1 MRSGVSPHLKQLP
14 VGGVAM
20 PHVCAESLVEQSRPE
35 GSSALQGDT
44 NRSAFTPYKS
54 STVLTNLQR
63 GNVPTQTQ
71 TVPLRR
77 CIHQL
82 SAQGEISPDQITP
95 ERLDLR
101 DEAGLTPLLWAS
113 AHGQLS
119 TVRHLLAKGAQ
130 VDAQGLKGETALLLA
145 AAQGHSHVVRYLLQH
160 GASPNQA
167 DQEGNTA
174 LMYAALGNHA
184 VTAQELLSSGVD
196 MCAQN
201 SVFDTAY
208 DLSVAMSARQ
218 VQQVLDNYIL
228 KLLQG

>member
-1 MRSGVSPHLKQLP
+1 
-14 VGGVAM
+14 M
-20 PHVCAESLVEQSRPE
+20 PHVCSETLIEQSRPE

-71 TVPLRR
+71 AVPLRR

-82 SAQGEISPDQITP
+82 SAQGEISPDQITS

-130 VDAQGLKGETALLLA
+130 VGAQGLRGETALLLA

-184 VTAQELLSSGVD
+184 ATAQELLSSGAD

-201 SVFDTAY
+201 NVFDTAY
-208 DLSVAMSARQ
+208 DLSVTMSARQ
-218 VQQVLDNYIL
+218 VQQVLDNFIL
-228 KLLQG
+228 KLLQ

>member
-1 MRSGVSPHLKQLP
+1 
-14 VGGVAM
+14 M
-20 PHVCAESLVEQSRPE
+20 PHVCAESGVEQSRPE

-71 TVPLRR
+71 AIPLRR

-95 ERLDLR
+95 ERLELS

-113 AHGQLS
+113 AHGQLT
-119 TVRHLLAKGAQ
+119 TVRQLLGKGAQ
-130 VDAQGLKGETALLLA
+130 VGARGHRGETALLLA
-145 AAQGHSHVVRYLLQH
+145 AAKGHSHVVRLLLQH

-167 DQEGNTA
+167 DQDGNTA

-184 VTAQELLSSGVD
+184 ATAQELLSSGAD

-201 SVFDTAY
+201 NVFDTAY
-208 DLSVAMSARQ
+208 DLSVTTSSRQ
-218 VQQVLDNYIL
+218 VQQVLDNYVL
-228 KLLQG
+228 KLLQ

>member
-1 MRSGVSPHLKQLP
+1 
-14 VGGVAM
+14 M

-71 TVPLRR
+71 PVPLRR

-95 ERLDLR
+95 DRLDLR
-101 DEAGLTPLLWAS
+101 DEGGLTPLLWAS
-113 AHGQLS
+113 SHGQLS
-119 TVRHLLAKGAQ
+119 TVRHLLTKGAQ
-130 VDAQGLKGETALLLA
+130 VGAQGLKGETALLLA

-160 GASPNQA
+160 GANPNQA
-167 DQEGNTA
+167 DQRVVSVQHTFPGMASQRAHNQSSDSVLSACAPHRREQAVAHRPDLYLPGVCGCATHGAHMPQPAQRCASREIWHTA
-174 LMYAALGNHA
+174 ICLCTH
-184 VTAQELLSSGVD
+184 
-196 MCAQN
+196 
-201 SVFDTAY
+201 
-208 DLSVAMSARQ
+208 
-218 VQQVLDNYIL
+218 
-228 KLLQG
+228 

>member
-1 MRSGVSPHLKQLP
+1 
-14 VGGVAM
+14 M
-20 PHVCAESLVEQSRPE
+20 PHVCAETLIEQSRPE

-71 TVPLRR
+71 AVPLRR

-113 AHGQLS
+113 SHGQLS
-119 TVRHLLAKGAQ
+119 TVRHLVAKGAQ
-130 VDAQGLKGETALLLA
+130 VDAQGLKGETALMLA
-145 AAQGHSHVVRYLLQH
+145 AGRGHSHIVRHLLLH

-167 DQEGNTA
+167 DREGNTA
-174 LMYAALGNHA
+174 LMYAAVGNYA
-184 VTAQELLSSGVD
+184 AAAQELLSSGAD
-196 MCAQN
+196 MSAQN
-201 SVFDTAY
+201 SVCDTAY
-208 DLSVAMSARQ
+208 DLSVSMSAQQ

-228 KLLQG
+228 KLLQ

>member
-1 MRSGVSPHLKQLP
+1 
-14 VGGVAM
+14 M
-20 PHVCAESLVEQSRPE
+20 PHVCAETLIEQSRPE

-63 GNVPTQTQ
+63 GNVPTQMQ
-71 TVPLRR
+71 AVPLT
-77 CIHQL
+77 
-82 SAQGEISPDQITP
+82 S

-130 VDAQGLKGETALLLA
+130 VGAQGLRGETALLLA

-184 VTAQELLSSGVD
+184 ATAQELLSSGAD

-201 SVFDTAY
+201 NVFDTAY
-208 DLSVAMSARQ
+208 DLSVTMSARQ
-218 VQQVLDNYIL
+218 ASLGQLYFEATSVRYGSVS
-228 KLLQG
+228 LL

>member
-1 MRSGVSPHLKQLP
+1 SFAPPETTALWRR
-14 VGGVAM
+14 AM
-20 PHVCAESLVEQSRPE
+20 PHVCTESLVEQSRPE

-71 TVPLRR
+71 PVPVRR

-101 DEAGLTPLLWAS
+101 DEGGLTPLLWAS

-130 VDAQGLKGETALLLA
+130 VGAQGLKGETALLLA

-160 GASPNQA
+160 GANPNQA

-184 VTAQELLSSGVD
+184 ATAQELLSNGAD

>member
-1 MRSGVSPHLKQLP
+1 
-14 VGGVAM
+14 M
-20 PHVCAESLVEQSRPE
+20 PHVCPETLIEQSRPE

-71 TVPLRR
+71 VVPLRR

-82 SAQGEISPDQITP
+82 SAQGEISPDQITS

-130 VDAQGLKGETALLLA
+130 VGAQGLRGETALLLA

-184 VTAQELLSSGVD
+184 ATAQELLSSGAD

-201 SVFDTAY
+201 NVFDTAY
-208 DLSVAMSARQ
+208 DLSVTMSARQ
-218 VQQVLDNYIL
+218 VQQVLDNFIL
-228 KLLQG
+228 KLLQ